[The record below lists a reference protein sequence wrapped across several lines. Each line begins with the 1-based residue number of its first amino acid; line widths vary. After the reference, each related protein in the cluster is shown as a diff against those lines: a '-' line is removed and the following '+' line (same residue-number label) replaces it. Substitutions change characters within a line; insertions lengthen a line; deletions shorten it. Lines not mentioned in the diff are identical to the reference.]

1 MRPLA
6 FLAAS
11 MPTSCQWL
19 ISCSAE
25 QMASER
31 TRFSVVAWPN
41 RCSSRRAHRVGG
53 TAAIVHQFVEVLV
66 TFLVDV
72 LDEGIKQIAE
82 QLQGQAVGGDDRAQA
97 QEDRVLRRPAGFDG
111 VEFRLVAGEQLA
123 ALRGAEAALV
133 GEIVGAAGEP
143 VDRRHRLAQ
152 ARGQQER
159 GDGKVLVVVY
169 SHLWDRGSGIRDQNS
184 TAPGGDPNTDP

>member
-31 TRFSVVAWPN
+31 DQVLRRGVAEQVQQQA
-41 RCSSRRAHRVGG
+41 AHRVGG
-53 TAAIVHQFVEVLV
+53 TAAIVHQFGEVPV

-72 LDEGIKQIAE
+72 LDEGIEQIAE
-82 QLQGQAVGGDDRAQA
+82 QLQGQVVGGDDRAQA

-111 VEFRLVAGEQLA
+111 VEFGLVAGEQLA
-123 ALRGAEAALV
+123 ALRGACGSPSSAKSSALR
-133 GEIVGAAGEP
+133 AN
-143 VDRRHRLAQ
+143 Q
-152 ARGQQER
+152 
-159 GDGKVLVVVY
+159 
-169 SHLWDRGSGIRDQNS
+169 
-184 TAPGGDPNTDP
+184 